1 MVDEVS
7 VDKTVAEHK
16 HVVVFLSQDDCQY
29 CSEFLQIYTLVAKMH
44 AEVAVFAKLELTP
57 KS

>member
-1 MVDEVS
+1 MDEVS

-29 CSEFLQIYTLVAKMH
+29 CREFLQIYTLVAKMH